1 MLYGVLLVQL
11 CEISIPFSRNIIR
24 LAYWMIKMYTPIIFQ
39 EIGGSSGYW
48 ARHSFTDDTILLSDS
63 FPTVYTIFS
72 IETLQ
77 TVLTGVDLYNRFAT
91 GFGSIDRLTDPDPN
105 LTAFDGPIIGSV
117 VTLTVQFFFAYRVWI
132 LSERKS
138 WWLCMV
144 ICVVSR
150 SYNSDPNSAA
160 HSLH

>member
-24 LAYWMIKMYTPIIFQ
+24 LAHWMIKMYTPIISQ

-48 ARHSFTDDTILLSDS
+48 ARHSFTDNTILLSDS

-77 TVLTGVDLYNRFAT
+77 TALTGVDLYHWFAT
-91 GFGSIDRLTDPDPN
+91 GFGSIDRLTDPSITP
-105 LTAFDGPIIGSV
+105 FDGPIIGSV
-117 VTLTVQFFFAYRVWI
+117 VSLTVQCFFAYRVWI

-150 SYNSDPNSAA
+150 SYNSDPNSVA
-160 HSLH
+160 HSSH